1 LRHAVQITIVVGF
14 NEAGEVEVGTPQ
26 IRAIGDDGG
35 LAGALNAI
43 VNASAAAAVTAAAV
57 EPPRA
62 RSEKSVSRATWLAGQ
77 VQIPDNE
84 LNAALAAHTAERVAE
99 VLEWIR
105 GKSLKESVR
114 SPVGLMW
121 RVLGGR

>member
-14 NEAGEVEVGTPQ
+14 NEAGEVQVSTPQ

-35 LAGALNAI
+35 LAGALTAI
-43 VNASAAAAVTAAAV
+43 VNASASAAVNAAEAV
-57 EPPRA
+57 APRA
-62 RSEKSVSRATWLAGQ
+62 RTDKAVSRCTWLAGQ
-77 VQIPDNE
+77 VQIPDGE
-84 LNAALAAHTAERVAE
+84 LNAALAAHTADRVAE

-105 GKSLKESVR
+105 GQQGKQTVR

>member
-1 LRHAVQITIVVGF
+1 MRHAVQITIVVGF

-26 IRAIGDDGG
+26 VRAIGDDGG

-43 VNASAAAAVTAAAV
+43 VNASAAAAVNASAADA
-57 EPPRA
+57 PRA
-62 RSEKSVSRATWLAGQ
+62 RSDKAVSRATWLAGQ
-77 VQIPDNE
+77 VKIPDSE
-84 LNAALAAHTAERVAE
+84 LNAALAAHTADRVAE

-105 GKSLKESVR
+105 GKAAKEPVR